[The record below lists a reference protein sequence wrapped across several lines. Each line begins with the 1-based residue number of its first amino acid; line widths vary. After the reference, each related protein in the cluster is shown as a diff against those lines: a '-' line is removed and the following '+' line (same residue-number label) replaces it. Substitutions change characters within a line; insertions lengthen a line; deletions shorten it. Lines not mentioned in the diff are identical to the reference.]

1 MENLNFINPLLH
13 GIIPDQLEQ
22 KASTLSTKQLV
33 CAGVGTLIAGA
44 VLKKA
49 GHQKTGAMIAGLA
62 LPILATAVYKKIQRK
77 SEEKANTAN
86 SGNSAN
92 SFNTSN
98 SDLDSVNEHA

>member
-13 GIIPDQLEQ
+13 GIIPEELEN
-22 KASTLSTKQLV
+22 KALSFSTKQLV

-62 LPILATAVYKKIQRK
+62 LPILATAIYKKIKK
-77 SEEKANTAN
+77 SSDEKAA
-86 SGNSAN
+86 SGY
-92 SFNTSN
+92 
-98 SDLDSVNEHA
+98 SDADNINEHA